1 MVAYIGPDEEYKG
14 YFDFLDIVNDLDPE
28 KYDIR
33 TYGHFPNEECPSY
46 IQQNGYFTKE
56 TIDAIYADID
66 ILIVPSKC
74 KETFGF
80 ITMEALSYGVNV
92 FVSENV
98 GSKELLPESHVFK
111 DNKDL
116 LVKIKNSELNRI
128 ILKTMEEHVDEVIGY
143 YEQVRRNS

>member
-1 MVAYIGPDEEYKG
+1 
-14 YFDFLDIVNDLDPE
+14 
-28 KYDIR
+28 
-33 TYGHFPNEECPSY
+33 
-46 IQQNGYFTKE
+46 
-56 TIDAIYADID
+56 
-66 ILIVPSKC
+66 
-74 KETFGF
+74 
-80 ITMEALSYGVNV
+80 MEALSYGVNV